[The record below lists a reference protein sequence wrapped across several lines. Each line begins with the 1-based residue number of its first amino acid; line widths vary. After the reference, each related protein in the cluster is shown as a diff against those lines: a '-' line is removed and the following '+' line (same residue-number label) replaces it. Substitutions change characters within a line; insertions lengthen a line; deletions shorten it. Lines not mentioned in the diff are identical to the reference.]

1 MNPLTENKLGPKM
14 NFENKIKYSLSLA
27 SSSVL
32 AFSAFC
38 FAEEKAD
45 YSAQE
50 NWLCRGAD
58 SSLNA
63 CDVNNSTT
71 IVAADGNLTSEA
83 WTANPE
89 APIDC
94 FYVYP
99 TVSQDAS
106 HNSDLKAGPEEFS
119 VVHRQFA
126 RFASHCRVFA
136 PMYRQVT
143 LSGLRS
149 GLAANGEVVVDA
161 GVGADDVLDAWNYYL
176 EHYNNGR
183 GIVLVGHSQGSMVM
197 AKLIPEHIEGKPIEK
212 QIISAMLMGSF
223 IQVPKNKLV
232 GATFKKMP
240 LCTAGDQL
248 GCVITYPSFRSTVP
262 PQEGALFGRN
272 TADTQFACT
281 NPAVLAKGNNQAHA
295 YLNSAPVV
303 NPWTDKKPE
312 IETPFVSLPGLLTTQ
327 CVTNDSVSYLEVTVN
342 GDSADSRVDDI
353 SGDMPG
359 GWGFHLL
366 DMNIGMGDFLTIVEK
381 QTQAYLAKSQ

>member
-1 MNPLTENKLGPKM
+1 MRFTT
-14 NFENKIKYSLSLA
+14 KIKQNLLLLA
-27 SSSVL
+27 STTMVL
-32 AFSAFC
+32 SASCFS
-38 FAEEKAD
+38 EEKVD
-45 YSAQE
+45 YSSQE

-63 CDVNNSTT
+63 CDVDNSTT
-71 IVAADGNLTSEA
+71 VVAADGNLSSEA
-83 WTANPE
+83 WAANPE

-99 TVSQDAS
+99 TVSLDSA
-106 HNSDLKAGPEEFS
+106 HNSDLEAGPEEYS
-119 VVHRQFA
+119 VVHRQVS

-149 GLAANGEVVVDA
+149 GLSTSGEVVVDE

-183 GIVLVGHSQGSMVM
+183 GVVLVAHSQGSMIL
-197 AKLIPEHIEGKPIEK
+197 AKLIPEQIEGKPIEK

-248 GCVITYPSFRSTVP
+248 ACIITYPSFRSTLP
-262 PQEGALFGRN
+262 PPEGALFGRN

-281 NPAVLAKGNNQAHA
+281 NPAALANGNNQAHA
-295 YLNSAPVV
+295 YLNSGPVP
-303 NPWTDKKPE
+303 NPWTDKNPK
-312 IETPFVSLPGLLTTQ
+312 IETPFVSVPGLLSTQ
-327 CVTNDSVSYLEVTVN
+327 CVSNDEVSFLEVSIN
-342 GDSADSRVDDI
+342 GNPADSRVDDI
-353 SGDMPG
+353 TGDMPG

-381 QTQAYLAKSQ
+381 QTQAYLTKSH